1 GAKFVHLF
9 YCFAR
14 YVMMENMKKLSV
26 GTGIPFA
33 EAVERMRRPL
43 DMYIATARHR
53 VAYNKLLQILQ
64 REDFV
69 FQEYKRKAQ

>member
-1 GAKFVHLF
+1 GARFVHMI

-14 YVMMENMKKLSV
+14 CVMIECMKRLSIGAHIHFV
-26 GTGIPFA
+26 
-33 EAVERMRRPL
+33 EAVMWKPK
-43 DMYIATARHR
+43 DTYIAKARHR

-69 FQEYKRKAQ
+69 IQEYRGK

>member
-1 GAKFVHLF
+1 GAKIVHMF
-9 YCFAR
+9 YHFAR
-14 YVMMENMKKLSV
+14 YVVIENMKKLSV

-33 EAVERMRRPL
+33 EAVMWRPR
-43 DMYIATARHR
+43 DMYMAKARHR

-69 FQEYKRKAQ
+69 FQEYRGKAQ

>member
-1 GAKFVHLF
+1 GPKFVHVV

-14 YVMMENMKKLSV
+14 YVMIEDMKKLSV

-33 EAVERMRRPL
+33 EAVKWSPE
-43 DMYIATARHR
+43 DMYIAKARHR

-69 FQEYKRKAQ
+69 LQEYGKKSR

>member
-1 GAKFVHLF
+1 GAKFVHVA

-14 YVMMENMKKLSV
+14 YVMIEDLKKLSV

-33 EAVERMRRPL
+33 EAIKRRPK
-43 DMYIATARHR
+43 DMYIAKARHR

-64 REDFV
+64 REDLV
-69 FQEYKRKAQ
+69 VQEYVKKVR

>member
-1 GAKFVHLF
+1 GARFVHMA

-14 YVMMENMKKLSV
+14 YVLIEDMKKLSV

-33 EAVERMRRPL
+33 EAVKRRPK
-43 DMYIATARHR
+43 DMYIARARHR

-69 FQEYKRKAQ
+69 IQEYGKKAQ

>member
-1 GAKFVHLF
+1 GARFVHVV

-14 YVMMENMKKLSV
+14 YVMIEDMRKLSV

-33 EAVERMRRPL
+33 EAVKRRPK
-43 DMYIATARHR
+43 DMYIAKARHR

-69 FQEYKRKAQ
+69 MQEYEKKAR

>member
-1 GAKFVHLF
+1 GAKFVQAF

-14 YVMMENMKKLSV
+14 YVMIENLKKLSA

-33 EAVERMRRPL
+33 KAVMWRPR
-43 DMYIATARHR
+43 DKYIAKARHR
-53 VAYNKLLQILQ
+53 VAYNKLLQILR

-69 FQEYKRKAQ
+69 SQGYRRKAR

>member
-1 GAKFVHLF
+1 GARFVHLT
-9 YCFAR
+9 YSFAR
-14 YVMMENMKKLSV
+14 YVMIQDMKKLSV

-33 EAVERMRRPL
+33 EAVKRRPK
-43 DMYIATARHR
+43 DMYIAKARHR

-69 FQEYKRKAQ
+69 IQEYRKKVR

>member
-1 GAKFVHLF
+1 GAKFVHMV

-14 YVMMENMKKLSV
+14 YVMIEDMKKRSV

-33 EAVERMRRPL
+33 EAVMWRPE
-43 DMYIATARHR
+43 DMYIAKARHR
-53 VAYNKLLQILQ
+53 VAYNKLLQMLQ

-69 FQEYKRKAQ
+69 TQEYKKKVQ

>member
-1 GAKFVHLF
+1 GTKFVHVF
-9 YCFAR
+9 YQFAR
-14 YVMMENMKKLSV
+14 YVMIEDMKKLSV

-33 EAVERMRRPL
+33 EAVMQRPE
-43 DMYIATARHR
+43 DMYIAKARHR

-69 FQEYKRKAQ
+69 VQEYKGKKR

>member
-1 GAKFVHLF
+1 GARFIHMA

-14 YVMMENMKKLSV
+14 YVLIEDMKKLSV

-33 EAVERMRRPL
+33 EAVKRRPK
-43 DMYIATARHR
+43 DIYIARARHR

-64 REDFV
+64 RQDLV
-69 FQEYKRKAQ
+69 IQEYGKKAR